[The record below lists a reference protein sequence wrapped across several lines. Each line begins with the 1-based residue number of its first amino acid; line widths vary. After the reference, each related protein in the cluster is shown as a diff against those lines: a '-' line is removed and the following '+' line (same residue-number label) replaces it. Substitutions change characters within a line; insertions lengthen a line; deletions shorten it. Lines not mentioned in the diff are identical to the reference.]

1 MYDKNII
8 TFLCLESGDDEILHN
23 LCDVLNKL
31 RDRGLYYEVNVIE
44 EFLAMLIEYIVSEAY
59 VNTHERKSN
68 TTTYV
73 MWNMT

>member
-8 TFLCLESGDDEILHN
+8 TLLCLESRDDEILHN

-31 RDRGLYYEVNVIE
+31 RDHGLYYEVNVIE
-44 EFLAMLIEYIVSEAY
+44 EFFAMLIEYIISETY
-59 VNTHERKSN
+59 VDAHERKSN

-73 MWNMT
+73 M